1 MSQQGSVLTQEQFQG
16 APIERAHLHRGFSS
30 KKTPLKWIRFFR
42 ACVLQRESANTNK
55 KKEIKK
61 VWLIT
66 VGAIILSHLIDYVA
80 YFPTTLFFI
89 AAIITAI
96 ILNVRIKKKFKKN
109 YTEGF
114 DFFSDYFS
122 AFFTLI
128 EEDLQPQS
136 RITLE
141 ANVKD
146 TIEKSNLQK
155 EEEYTSENRGFLSGK
170 DFYYEKIISKGSC
183 FLSDG
188 CTLNFSFSERLR
200 SRIVKKRSASGKR
213 KTKQKYKS
221 IYPFILK
228 MKIPKDKYVLN
239 TAIDKSTLELA
250 EDAEFYI
257 IKTTRKFD
265 IKNEHPEKYEP
276 YRSSSISMFSSDY
289 FALELINLINVSYGC
304 VTPRA

>member
-42 ACVLQRESANTNK
+42 ACVLQRESANTKK

-155 EEEYTSENRGFLSGK
+155 EEEYTSENRSFLSGK

-239 TAIDKSTLELA
+239 TANDRSTLELA